1 MSPLRVIIIKTDKYY
16 ILAYSSPHR
25 RVHYSDTIRN
35 LREKDR
41 RNLRANIQELE
52 KCAFDAF
59 RQRSALKEVIKA
71 APNENRTVADGS
83 VNVAST
89 DMDVVDQNE
98 NGL

>member
-1 MSPLRVIIIKTDKYY
+1 MIRTDKYY
-16 ILAYSSPHR
+16 ILLYSSPHR
-25 RVHYSDTIRN
+25 NVHHSDTIRN

-71 APNENRTVADGS
+71 ARNENRTVADGS
-83 VNVAST
+83 VNIASI